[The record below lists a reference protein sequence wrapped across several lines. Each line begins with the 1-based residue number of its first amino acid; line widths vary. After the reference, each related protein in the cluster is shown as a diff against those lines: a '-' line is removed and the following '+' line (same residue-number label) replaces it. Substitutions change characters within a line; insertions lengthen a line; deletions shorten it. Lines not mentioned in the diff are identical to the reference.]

1 MARTIVLIILDGWGI
16 GRGDESNPIHMVQ
29 PQTFKWLEENYPVT
43 SLQASGIAVGL
54 PWGEV
59 GNSEVGHLTLGAG
72 KTLYQYYPKITL
84 SIQGGAFFQNPAF
97 KKACAH
103 VREHNSTLHLAG
115 LLSTANV
122 HASLEHVKA
131 LLSLAERENIA
142 NVKLHIW
149 TDGKDGPPKLLPKLL
164 KELPM
169 EKVATLMGRYY
180 AMDRNQNWQ
189 LTKAAYDLMTAGV
202 GISTP

>member
-1 MARTIVLIILDGWGI
+1 MKTTIVLAILDGWGI
-16 GRGDESNPIHMVQ
+16 GRSDESNAIYVAQ
-29 PQTFKWLEENYPVT
+29 PKTFTALEREFPVT

-103 VREHNSTLHLAG
+103 VR
-115 LLSTANV
+115 
-122 HASLEHVKA
+122 
-131 LLSLAERENIA
+131 
-142 NVKLHIW
+142 
-149 TDGKDGPPKLLPKLL
+149 
-164 KELPM
+164 
-169 EKVATLMGRYY
+169 
-180 AMDRNQNWQ
+180 
-189 LTKAAYDLMTAGV
+189 
-202 GISTP
+202 